1 MKKNRPGLGRPRAFD
16 PDEALEVAMR
26 LFWAHGYEATSL
38 AMLRDATGLTQPQI
52 YGAFTDKE
60 NLFRLA
66 LDRYRAREVVFAK
79 DALAAPVS
87 TFEAM
92 RLLLY
97 AAAAFYA
104 DPAKPGGC
112 LLVSAALAASPQAQ
126 PIALVLREHRA
137 TNEAAICARI
147 RQGQVRGDV
156 LQDANPLTLARYI
169 SSVMS
174 GMSIEARDGVLVD
187 GLAALAD
194 TALRALPMSADP
206 GTTTRSRR
214 RVTRSRY

>member
-1 MKKNRPGLGRPRAFD
+1 MKKNGPALGRPRAFD
-16 PDEALEVAMR
+16 PDDALEIAMR

-52 YGAFTDKE
+52 YGAFTDKA

-66 LDRYRAREVVFAK
+66 LDRYRAREVAFAK

-87 TFEAM
+87 TMEAM

-112 LLVSAALAASPQAQ
+112 LLVSAALATSPQAQ
-126 PIALVLREHRA
+126 PVASALRKHRA
-137 TNEAAICARI
+137 TNEAAFCVRI
-147 RQGQVRGDV
+147 RQGQVGGDV
-156 LQDANPLTLARYI
+156 RPDADPLTLARYI
-169 SSVMS
+169 NSVMS
-174 GMSIEARDGVLVD
+174 GMSIEARDGASVEELT
-187 GLAALAD
+187 ALAD
-194 TALRALPMSADP
+194 MALRALPMTTGSAKA
-206 GTTTRSRR
+206 TRR
-214 RVTRSRY
+214 RK